1 MHRNHFE
8 INHKIMT
15 ILDYITIFLFTV
27 GILIAGMSFSKT
39 GSSMKSFFAAGGDVP
54 WWISGLSLFMGFF
67 SAGTFVVWGSIAY
80 RYGWVAITIQ
90 LTMSFAGF
98 FVGAFLSPQW
108 KNTNVLT
115 AAEYITNRLGLKV
128 QKAYTYIF
136 LFISLFT
143 TGAFLYPVAKIV
155 EVTTGFP
162 LQSSILLLG
171 GICILYVTV
180 GGLRA
185 VVVTDVLQ
193 FVILTAAVLIVVPLS
208 FQKTG
213 GVTAFFNKTPEGFFS
228 IFNGEFTP
236 LFIVAFA
243 IYNMFFLGGNWS
255 YIQRYT
261 TVRTKKDARK
271 VGLLFGSLYL
281 IAPILWMLPP
291 MIYRTINPEL
301 SGLADEGAYLL
312 MCKLAL
318 PQGLLGLMLGGMI
331 FATASSLNGSLNIA
345 AGVFTNDIFRL
356 IRPNTSNE
364 QLMKVARFS
373 TIGFGV
379 LAIIIAL
386 LIPLMGGIVN
396 VVISVAALTG
406 VPLYLPIIWTLFS
419 KRQNAGSVLVTT
431 LISLSINAFFKFI
444 TPSLFGFRLD
454 RATEMLVGGLV
465 PIFLM
470 TVFEIYFIVK
480 NKRDSK
486 YDEYVIWRLKRENEV
501 NAELAADLKN
511 SKGNSDN
518 KQSYKVIG
526 IGINLT
532 GIAIFVMGL
541 IASGFQQAVVLVLA
555 SLLII
560 FGSWVY
566 IKTRK

>member
-1 MHRNHFE
+1 MS
-8 INHKIMT
+8 
-15 ILDYITIFLFTV
+15 ILDYITIFLFTA
-27 GILIAGMSFSKT
+27 GILVAGMSFAKT

-80 RYGWVAITIQ
+80 SYGWVAITIQ
-90 LTMSFAGF
+90 LTMSLAGF
-98 FVGAFLSPQW
+98 MVGVFLAPRW

-171 GICILYVTV
+171 AICIIYVTV

-208 FQKTG
+208 FEKTG
-213 GVTAFFNKTPEGFFS
+213 GITAFPDKTPQGFFS
-228 IFNGEFTP
+228 VFAGEFTP

-281 IAPILWMLPP
+281 ISPILWMLPP
-291 MIYRTINPEL
+291 MIYRTLNPGL
-301 SGLADEGAYLL
+301 SGLADEGAYLM
-312 MCKLAL
+312 MCKMAL

-345 AGVFTNDIFRL
+345 AGVFTNDIYKL
-356 IRPNTSNE
+356 IRPETPNGK
-364 QLMKVARFS
+364 LMKIARFS
-373 TIGFGV
+373 TIGFGL
-379 LAIIIAL
+379 LAIVVAL

-419 KRQNAGSVLVTT
+419 KRQNATSVLSAT
-431 LISLSINAFFKFI
+431 LISLTINAVFKFV
-444 TPSLFGFRLD
+444 TPSLFGFGLD

-465 PIFLM
+465 PIAIM
-470 TVFEIYFIVK
+470 TVFELYFISK
-480 NKRDSK
+480 NKHDFK
-486 YDEYVIWRLKRENEV
+486 YDEYKVWRQNRENEV
-501 NAELAADLKN
+501 NAELKAYDQSGGTVK
-511 SKGNSDN
+511 SDN

-526 IGINLT
+526 TGISLT
-532 GIAIFVMGL
+532 GIAIFILGL
-541 IASGFQQAVVLVLA
+541 MAKGFPQLVVVSLA
-555 SLLII
+555 SVLIVFGGWI
-560 FGSWVY
+560 F

>member
-1 MHRNHFE
+1 MS
-8 INHKIMT
+8 
-15 ILDYITIFLFTV
+15 ILDYITIFLFTA
-27 GILIAGMSFSKT
+27 GILVAGMSFAKT

-80 RYGWVAITIQ
+80 SYGWVAITIQ
-90 LTMSFAGF
+90 LTMSLAGF
-98 FVGAFLSPQW
+98 MVGVFLAPRW

-171 GICILYVTV
+171 AICIIYVTV

-208 FQKTG
+208 FEKTG
-213 GVTAFFNKTPEGFFS
+213 GITAFPDKTPQGFFS
-228 IFNGEFTP
+228 VFAGEFTP

-281 IAPILWMLPP
+281 ISPILWMLPP
-291 MIYRTINPEL
+291 MIYRTLNPGL
-301 SGLADEGAYLL
+301 SGLADEGAYLM
-312 MCKLAL
+312 MCKMAL

-345 AGVFTNDIFRL
+345 AGVFTNDIYKL
-356 IRPNTSNE
+356 IRPETPNDK
-364 QLMKVARFS
+364 LMKIARFS
-373 TIGFGV
+373 TIGFGL
-379 LAIIIAL
+379 LAIVVAL

-419 KRQNAGSVLVTT
+419 KRQNATSVLSAT
-431 LISLSINAFFKFI
+431 LISLTINAVFKFI
-444 TPSLFGFRLD
+444 TPSLFGFGLD

-465 PIFLM
+465 PIAIM
-470 TVFEIYFIVK
+470 TVFELYFISK
-480 NKRDSK
+480 NKHDFK
-486 YDEYVIWRLKRENEV
+486 YDEYKVWRQNRENEV
-501 NAELAADLKN
+501 NAELKAYDQSGGTVK
-511 SKGNSDN
+511 SDN

-526 IGINLT
+526 TGISLT
-532 GIAIFVMGL
+532 GIAIFILGL
-541 IASGFQQAVVLVLA
+541 MAKGFPQLVVVSLA
-555 SLLII
+555 SILIVFGGWI
-560 FGSWVY
+560 F

>member
-1 MHRNHFE
+1 MA
-8 INHKIMT
+8 
-15 ILDYITIFLFTV
+15 ILDYITIFIFTA
-27 GILIAGMSFSKT
+27 GILVAGMSFAKT

-80 RYGWVAITIQ
+80 SYGWVAITIQ
-90 LTMSFAGF
+90 LTMSLAGF
-98 FVGAFLSPQW
+98 LVGAFLAPRW

-171 GICILYVTV
+171 AICIIYVTV

-213 GVTAFFNKTPEGFFS
+213 GVAAFIDKTPEGFFS
-228 IFNGEFTP
+228 IFAGEFTP

-261 TVRTKKDARK
+261 TVRNKKDARK

-281 IAPILWMLPP
+281 ISPILWMLPP

-301 SGLADEGAYLL
+301 SGLADEGAYLM

-345 AGVFTNDIFRL
+345 AGVFTNDIFKL
-356 IRPNTSNE
+356 LRPNTPNDK
-364 QLMKVARFS
+364 LMKVARYS
-373 TIGFGV
+373 TIGFGL
-379 LAIIIAL
+379 LAIVVAL

-419 KRQNAGSVLVTT
+419 KRQNATSVLSAT
-431 LISLSINAFFKFI
+431 LISLSVNAFFKFLS
-444 TPSLFGFRLD
+444 PVLFGFGFD

-465 PIFLM
+465 PIALM
-470 TVFEIYFIVK
+470 TIFEVYFISK
-480 NKRDSK
+480 NKRDAK
-486 YDEYVIWRLKRENEV
+486 YDEYKVWRQQRENEV
-501 NAELAADLKN
+501 NAEMALNDA
-511 SKGNSDN
+511 KGSEANSDN

-526 IGINLT
+526 IGISLT
-532 GIAIFVMGL
+532 GIAIFIMGL
-541 IASGFQQAVVLVLA
+541 LASGFPQAVVLGLA
-555 SLLII
+555 SVLIGFGGWI
-560 FGSWVY
+560 FV
-566 IKTRK
+566 KTRK

>member
-1 MHRNHFE
+1 MA
-8 INHKIMT
+8 
-15 ILDYITIFLFTV
+15 ILDYITILVFTI
-27 GILIAGMSFSKT
+27 GILITGASFSKT
-39 GSSMKSFFAAGGDVP
+39 GKSMKSFFAAGGDVP

-80 RYGWVAITIQ
+80 SYGWVAITIQ

-98 FVGAFLSPQW
+98 FVGVFLAPRW

-136 LFISLFT
+136 LFISLFS

-171 GICILYVTV
+171 AICIIYVTI

-208 FQKTG
+208 FHKTG
-213 GVTAFFNKTPEGFFS
+213 GVSAFLDKTPEGFFS
-228 IFNGEFTP
+228 IFSGEFTP
-236 LFIVAFA
+236 LFIVAYA
-243 IYNMFFLGGNWS
+243 VYNMFFLGGNWS

-261 TVRTKKDARK
+261 TVRSKKDARK

-301 SGLADEGAYLL
+301 SGLADEGAYLM

-356 IRPNTSNE
+356 IRPHTSNDK
-364 QLMKVARFS
+364 LMKVARYS
-373 TIGFGV
+373 TIGFGL
-379 LAIIIAL
+379 LAIVVAL

-396 VVISVAALTG
+396 VVISLGALTG

-419 KRQNAGSVLVTT
+419 KRQNATSVLSAT
-431 LISLSINAFFKFI
+431 LISLAVNAIFKFI
-444 TPSLFGFRLD
+444 TPALFGFRLD
-454 RATEMLVGGLV
+454 RATEMLVGVLV
-465 PIFLM
+465 PITLM
-470 TVFEIYFIVK
+470 TIFEIYYLAK
-480 NKRDSK
+480 NKHNAK
-486 YDEYVIWRLKRENEV
+486 YDEYKLWRAARENEV
-501 NAELAADLKN
+501 KAELEDVILTGENK
-511 SKGNSDN
+511 SDN
-518 KQSYKVIG
+518 KQSYKIIG
-526 IGINLT
+526 IGIGIT
-532 GIAIFVMGL
+532 GIAIFILGYL
-541 IASGFQQAVVLVLA
+541 ASGFSQAVVLPLA
-555 SLLII
+555 AILIA
-560 FGSWVY
+560 FGSWIF

>member
-1 MHRNHFE
+1 
-8 INHKIMT
+8 MT
-15 ILDYITIFLFTV
+15 VLDYITIFLFTS
-27 GILIAGMSFSKT
+27 GILVAGMSFAKT

-80 RYGWVAITIQ
+80 SYGWVAITIQ
-90 LTMSFAGF
+90 LTMSLAGF
-98 FVGAFLSPQW
+98 IVGAFLAPRW

-171 GICILYVTV
+171 AICIIYVTV

-208 FQKTG
+208 FEKTG
-213 GVTAFFNKTPEGFFS
+213 GVTAFLDKTPQGFFS
-228 IFNGEFTP
+228 IFAGEFTP

-243 IYNMFFLGGNWS
+243 VYNMFFLGGNWS

-261 TVRTKKDARK
+261 TVRSKKDARK

-281 IAPILWMLPP
+281 ISPILWMLPP
-291 MIYRTINPEL
+291 MIYRTLNPEL
-301 SGLADEGAYLL
+301 SGLADEGAYLM

-318 PQGLLGLMLGGMI
+318 PKGLLGLMLGGMI

-345 AGVFTNDIFRL
+345 AGVFTNDIYKL
-356 IRPNTSNE
+356 IRPNTPNDK
-364 QLMKVARFS
+364 LMKIARYS
-373 TIGFGV
+373 TIGFGL
-379 LAIIIAL
+379 LAIVVAL

-419 KRQNAGSVLVTT
+419 KRQNATSVLSAT
-431 LISLSINAFFKFI
+431 LISLAINAVFKFV
-444 TPSLFGFRLD
+444 TPSLFGFGLD

-465 PIFLM
+465 PIVIM
-470 TVFEIYFIVK
+470 TVFELYFISK
-480 NKRDSK
+480 NKHDAK
-486 YDEYVIWRLKRENEV
+486 YDEYKVWRQQRENEV
-501 NAELAADLKN
+501 NAELKAIEQNGSAIK
-511 SKGNSDN
+511 SDN
-518 KQSYKVIG
+518 QQSYKVIG
-526 IGINLT
+526 IGIGLT
-532 GIAIFVMGL
+532 GIAIFIMGL
-541 IASGFQQAVVLVLA
+541 LAKGFPQAVVLSLA
-555 SLLII
+555 TLLIGFGGWI
-560 FGSWVY
+560 F
-566 IKTRK
+566 IKTKKRPQTPKGA

>member
-1 MHRNHFE
+1 
-8 INHKIMT
+8 MT
-15 ILDYITIFLFTV
+15 ILDYITIFLFTT
-27 GILIAGMSFSKT
+27 GILVAGMSFSKT

-80 RYGWVAITIQ
+80 SYGWVAITIQ
-90 LTMSFAGF
+90 LTMCVAGF
-98 FVGAFLSPQW
+98 LVGIFLAPRW

-128 QKAYTYIF
+128 QKVYTYIF

-208 FQKTG
+208 FEKAG
-213 GVTAFFNKTPEGFFS
+213 GVQAFLDKTPAGFFD

-261 TVRTKKDARK
+261 SVRSKKDARK

-301 SGLADEGAYLL
+301 AGLANEGAYLM
-312 MCKLAL
+312 MCKMAL

-345 AGVFTNDIFRL
+345 AGVFTNDIFKL
-356 IRPNTSNE
+356 MRPNSSNK
-364 QLMKVARFS
+364 QLMQVARIS
-373 TIGFGV
+373 TIGFGI
-379 LAIIIAL
+379 LAIIVAL

-419 KRQNAGSVLVTT
+419 KRQNAGSVLSAT
-431 LISLSINAFFKFI
+431 LISLAINAIFKFI
-444 TPSLFGFRLD
+444 TPLLFGFSLD
-454 RATEMLVGGLV
+454 RAAEMLVGGLV
-465 PIFLM
+465 PIIIM

-486 YDEYVIWRLKRENEV
+486 YDEYVIWRQQRENEV
-501 NAELAADLKN
+501 TAELAADI
-511 SKGNSDN
+511 SSDTSMSDN

-526 IGINLT
+526 LGISLT
-532 GIAIFVMGL
+532 GIAIFLLGL
-541 IASGFQQAVVLVLA
+541 LASGFQQEVVLTL
-555 SLLII
+555 SSFLIALGVWI
-560 FGSWVY
+560 F

>member
-1 MHRNHFE
+1 
-8 INHKIMT
+8 MT
-15 ILDYITIFLFTV
+15 ILDYITIFIFTV
-27 GILIAGMSFSKT
+27 GILTAGMSFSKT

-80 RYGWVAITIQ
+80 SYGWVAITIQ
-90 LTMSFAGF
+90 LTMCVAGF
-98 FVGAFLSPQW
+98 VVGIFLAPRW

-128 QKAYTYIF
+128 QKVYTFIF

-143 TGAFLYPVAKIV
+143 TGSFLYPVAKIV

-208 FQKTG
+208 FAKAG
-213 GVTAFFNKTPEGFFS
+213 GVQAFLDKTPIGFFHV
-228 IFNGEFTP
+228 FNGEFTP
-236 LFIVAFA
+236 LFIVAFV

-255 YIQRYT
+255 YVQRYT
-261 TVRTKKDARK
+261 SVRSKKDARK

-291 MIYRTINPEL
+291 MIYRAINPEL
-301 SGLADEGAYLL
+301 SGLANEGAYLL
-312 MCKLAL
+312 MCKMAL
-318 PQGLLGLMLGGMI
+318 PQGLLGLMLGGMV

-345 AGVFTNDIFRL
+345 AGVFTNDIFKL
-356 IRPNTSNE
+356 MRPNSSNKL
-364 QLMKVARFS
+364 LMRVARYS
-373 TIGFGV
+373 TIGFGFI
-379 LAIIIAL
+379 AIVVAL

-419 KRQNAGSVLVTT
+419 KRQNVRSVLSTT
-431 LISLSINAFFKFI
+431 LISLAINAIFKFI
-444 TPSLFGFRLD
+444 TPLLFDFRLD
-454 RATEMLVGGLV
+454 RATEMLLGGLV
-465 PIFLM
+465 PIVIM
-470 TVFEIYFIVK
+470 TIFEIYYILK
-480 NKRDSK
+480 NKRDAK
-486 YDEYVIWRLKRENEV
+486 YDEYVIWRQNRENEV
-501 NAELAADLKN
+501 DVEMADNIL
-511 SKGNSDN
+511 SSDSNSDN

-526 IGINLT
+526 LGISLT
-532 GIAIFVMGL
+532 GIAIFLLGL
-541 IASGFQQAVVLVLA
+541 LASGFQQEVVLTIS
-555 SLLII
+555 SLLIALGGWI
-560 FGSWVY
+560 F
-566 IKTRK
+566 IKTRR